1 MTLLKTRFDSLCIQ
15 CFDNKVVHGTGL
27 YRMNNSI
34 KKIIKKLKKSP
45 KLIALSTSIL
55 GVRYR

>member
-27 YRMNNSI
+27 YRMNNCI
-34 KKIIKKLKKSP
+34 KKKKQKKKAKVNS
-45 KLIALSTSIL
+45 AEYEHL

>member
-15 CFDNKVVHGTGL
+15 CFDNKVVHGSGL

-34 KKIIKKLKKSP
+34 KKKKKKS
-45 KLIALSTSIL
+45 KVNSAEYEHL